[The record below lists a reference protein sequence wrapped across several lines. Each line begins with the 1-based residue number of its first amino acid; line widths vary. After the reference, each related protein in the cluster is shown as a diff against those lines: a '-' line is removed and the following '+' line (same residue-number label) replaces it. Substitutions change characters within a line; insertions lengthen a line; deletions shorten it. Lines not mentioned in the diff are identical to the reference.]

1 MIIAIDP
8 GKTGGIAKLS
18 DEGNVLSYITT
29 PIVSK
34 EIDWEEFAQLIR
46 PPSANHKFPPHV
58 FLEHV
63 HAMHGV
69 AANTTFEFGGAF
81 HGAKALIAA
90 YRLPFTLVAPKVWQ
104 KEMWQGV
111 AEIRKPPKKLSKK
124 ELKAK
129 AEGKKVRTPNA
140 IGARDTKAMSL
151 VAARRLFPQ
160 VDFKITPMGKSAVDG
175 IVDALLLAEY
185 GRRLLK

>member
-1 MIIAIDP
+1 MSTLICGIDP
-8 GKTGGIAKLS
+8 GKTGGIAFIKWTGAI
-18 DEGNVLSYITT
+18 EVHKT

-34 EIDWEEFAQLIR
+34 EIDWHRFADILRDLDQ
-46 PPSANHKFPPHV
+46 PHI

-81 HGAKALIAA
+81 HGIKALIAA
-90 YRLPFTLVAPKVWQ
+90 FKLPYTLVTPKVWQ
-104 KEMWQGV
+104 AEMWQGV
-111 AEIRKPPKKLSKK
+111 NDIRKPPKKLTKK
-124 ELKAK
+124 ELAIKAK
-129 AEGKKVRTPNA
+129 GGTVRTPNA

-151 VAARRLFPQ
+151 VAARRLFPH
-160 VDFKITPMGKSAVDG
+160 VDFKITPKGKSAVNG

-185 GRRLLK
+185 GRRMLK